1 MDQGN
6 ADLKQEGTAGR
17 RRHAESDAGVS
28 GESRYWIAEVS

>member
-17 RRHAESDAGVS
+17 QRHAEGDTGVF
-28 GESRYWIAEVS
+28 GESRYRIAEVS